1 MAETSTNQ
9 SEEKRT
15 PKRKK
20 HGRPVTEVIPGIP
33 ATLESLTKVVVSA
46 PKPQDR
52 QQQRRSSLRSDPAG
66 AAASSADSRDC

>member
-20 HGRPVTEVIPGIP
+20 RGRPVTEVIPGIP

-46 PKPQDR
+46 PKPKDR
-52 QQQRRSSLRSDPAG
+52 QQQR
-66 AAASSADSRDC
+66 